1 MIFSKDGVL
10 SFFVCARGRA
20 SSSTFFL
27 NAFFSYKKYRT
38 KNIYK
43 TNVLLY
49 DIENKGE
56 ERWRTEQRER
66 EERQMG
72 RKVRSAM
79 YGKRKR
85 PVALWRLI

>member
-10 SFFVCARGRA
+10 SFFVCTRGRA

-27 NAFFSYKKYRT
+27 NAFFSYKKHRT

-49 DIENKGE
+49 TPGKGE
-56 ERWRTEQRER
+56 ERWR
-66 EERQMG
+66 
-72 RKVRSAM
+72 
-79 YGKRKR
+79 GKSL
-85 PVALWRLI
+85 AELWQSI